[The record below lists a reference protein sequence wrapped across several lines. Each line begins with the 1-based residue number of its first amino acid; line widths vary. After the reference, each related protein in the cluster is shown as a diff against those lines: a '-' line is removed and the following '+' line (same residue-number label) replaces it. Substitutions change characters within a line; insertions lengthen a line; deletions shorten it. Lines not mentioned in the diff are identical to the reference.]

1 MFRNVQDRQGT
12 PGSSSSRTS
21 AGKRMTN
28 LPTAISP
35 KACEASLALVS
46 DEGSA
51 RNARRLPCIV
61 VRHKLV
67 RCVLQGHRGLFW
79 SLLELTTVMSIEH
92 TEKGRDLHQQHYST
106 LQ

>member
-1 MFRNVQDRQGT
+1 MIVAYAASRMTRVVSFSAAIKVDFKR
-12 PGSSSSRTS
+12 GSSSSRTS

-35 KACEASLALVS
+35 KACDASLALVS

-61 VRHKLV
+61 VRP
-67 RCVLQGHRGLFW
+67 
-79 SLLELTTVMSIEH
+79 
-92 TEKGRDLHQQHYST
+92 
-106 LQ
+106 